1 MKNTYAIIT
10 GASSGIGTEL
20 ASLLAHRGYNLV
32 LAARSEDKLQS
43 IAATMQSTYGIKVE
57 VCAVDLAN
65 AAGPHTLAK
74 FCADKQL
81 AVEILVNNAGY
92 GVWGAFEKCSL
103 EAQQEMLRLNNETLM
118 SLCYLFYPMLRQQ
131 KGYILNVASTAAFQA
146 VPKMAAYAATKSFV
160 LSLSRALYHEW
171 KGEVSVTALCPGPTK
186 TGFVARA
193 GMNDAIDKL
202 FQKMGME
209 ANDVARLGV
218 HAMFKRKPEVIAGFS
233 NKMGVWLGNVLPKSA
248 VEAVAA
254 MLFKG

>member
-1 MKNTYAIIT
+1 MKNTYAVIT

-20 ASLLAHRGYNLV
+20 ASLLAERGYNLV
-32 LAARSEDKLQS
+32 LAARSEEKLQN
-43 IAATMQSTYGIKVE
+43 IAQAIQAKYGVKALICK
-57 VCAVDLAN
+57 VDLAK
-65 AAGPHTLAK
+65 AEGPQALLD
-74 FCADKQL
+74 FCTTHQL
-81 AVEILVNNAGY
+81 SIEILVNNAGY

-103 EAQQEMLRLNNETLM
+103 QEQQEMLRLNNESLM
-118 SLCYLFYPMLRQQ
+118 SLCYLFHLKLTQN

-171 KGEVSVTALCPGPTK
+171 KGQVSVTALCPGPTK

-193 GMNDAIDKL
+193 GMNATIDK
-202 FQKMGME
+202 FFEKMGME
-209 ANDVARLGV
+209 ASDVARLGV

-233 NKMGVWLGNVLPKSA
+233 NKMGVWLGNILPKSA